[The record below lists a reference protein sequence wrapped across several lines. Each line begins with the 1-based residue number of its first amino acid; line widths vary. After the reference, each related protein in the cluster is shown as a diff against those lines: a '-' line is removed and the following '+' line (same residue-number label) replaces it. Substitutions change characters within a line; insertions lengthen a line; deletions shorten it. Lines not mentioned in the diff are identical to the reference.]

1 MELVEKVHMVSGYIF
16 PQRDYQL
23 DSERSFV
30 VNKHVL
36 ESLQELC
43 FVALNVVS
51 DSVSWIKSSL
61 ADHWN

>member
-51 DSVSWIKSSL
+51 DSVS
-61 ADHWN
+61 